1 MKLTKSFLR
10 NLIKEEL
17 LKEFYSE
24 KDFDPKQSR
33 NRNWDGRVTWNQGFI
48 EEPIPGK
55 FVMHTVDGKRVPK
68 LDASG
73 DPIPKTKTLRDTRT
87 GIVQSIIPGY
97 GTVIGIAK
105 IIDDSTGKEV
115 EVEIAELTKS

>member
-48 EEPIPGK
+48 EVPTGK
-55 FVMHTVDGKRVPK
+55 MTKDRDGNPVPK
-68 LDASG
+68 
-73 DPIPKTKTLRDTRT
+73 TRT
-87 GIVQSIIPGY
+87 ERDIRTGVVQSIIPGY

>member
-33 NRNWDGRVTWNQGFI
+33 NRNWDGRVTWNAGFI
-48 EEPIPGK
+48 EVPTGK
-55 FVMHTVDGKRVPK
+55 MTKDRDGNPV
-68 LDASG
+68 
-73 DPIPKTKTLRDTRT
+73 PKTKTERDIRT
-87 GIVQSIIPGY
+87 GTVQSIIPGY